1 MEAFIARAI
10 QIFVAL
16 GAAYL
21 LALWFVLIVWA
32 YRDIES
38 RSKSVLTQIFSTL
51 LVVLFFIPGALL
63 YLVLRPKETLDSTFQ
78 RSLEE
83 EYLMQDLEATP
94 LCPSCQHHIHDDFKV
109 CPNCRTQLREAC
121 PACERLVDLRWN
133 ICPYC
138 GESQHRA
145 VPLPK
150 VERPD
155 ERFVASSVSVNEPV
169 QPLPEAVPA
178 PPVTQPLVAAK
189 KPAALE
195 VGIDELEDA
204 GAESEESSV
213 LTVYHHGKQV
223 ATVRP
228 FDRRRTRASGRR
240 PVSSNGKTPAPVA
253 DDTDDFDEELPEKFL
268 LTGDGD

>member
-1 MEAFIARAI
+1 MEAIIARAL
-10 QIFVAL
+10 QIFIAL

-32 YRDIES
+32 WRDIES
-38 RSKSVLTQIFSTL
+38 RSRSVVTQVFSTL
-51 LVVLFFIPGALL
+51 LVALFFIPGALL
-63 YLVLRPKETLDSTFQ
+63 YMVLRPKETLDSTFQ

-109 CPNCRTQLREAC
+109 CPKCRTQLREAC

-155 ERFVASSVSVNEPV
+155 ERYVASSVSVTELEREIP
-169 QPLPEAVPA
+169 QAVPA
-178 PPVTQPLVAAK
+178 PTVNQPVMAPVR
-189 KPAALE
+189 PAALDD
-195 VGIDELEDA
+195 GADDDELPADA
-204 GAESEESSV
+204 PAV
-213 LTVYHHGKQV
+213 LTVFHHGKQV

-240 PVSSNGKTPAPVA
+240 QVAPQGAPPINDEV
-253 DDTDDFDEELPEKFL
+253 DDFDEELPEKFL

>member
-1 MEAFIARAI
+1 MEVVIARAL
-10 QIFVAL
+10 QIFIAL

-38 RSKSVLTQIFSTL
+38 RSKSVITQIFSML

-63 YLVLRPKETLDSTFQ
+63 YMVLRPKETLDSTFQ

-94 LCPSCQHHIHDDFKV
+94 LCPSCQQHIHDDFKV
-109 CPNCRTQLREAC
+109 CPNCRTQLRESC

-155 ERFVASSVSVNEPV
+155 ERYVASSVSVDEPIT
-169 QPLPEAVPA
+169 PLPQAVPAAQPA
-178 PPVTQPLVAAK
+178 PPVVAPVR
-189 KPAALE
+189 PAALDD
-195 VGIDELEDA
+195 GFDDDELPDDA
-204 GAESEESSV
+204 PAV
-213 LTVYHHGKQV
+213 LTVFHHGQQV
-223 ATVRP
+223 ATIRP
-228 FDRRRTRASGRR
+228 FDRRHTRANGRR
-240 PVSSNGKTPAPVA
+240 PSPATAAKQAPV
-253 DDTDDFDEELPEKFL
+253 DDPDDFDEELPEKFL

>member
-1 MEAFIARAI
+1 MEAIIARAL
-10 QIFVAL
+10 QIFIAL
-16 GAAYL
+16 GAAYF

-38 RSKSVLTQIFSTL
+38 RSKSVVTQIFSTL
-51 LVVLFFIPGALL
+51 LVVLFFVPGALL
-63 YLVLRPKETLDSTFQ
+63 YMVLRPKETLDSTFQ

-94 LCPSCQHHIHDDFKV
+94 LCPSCQQHIRDDFKV

-138 GESQHRA
+138 SESQHRA
-145 VPLPK
+145 VPLPM

-155 ERFVASSVSVNEPV
+155 ERYVAASVSVDELTLQVP
-169 QPLPEAVPA
+169 QQIPA
-178 PPVTQPLVAAK
+178 PAATPPVAPPLR
-189 KPAALE
+189 PAALDD
-195 VGIDELEDA
+195 GADDELA
-204 GAESEESSV
+204 AEAPAV
-213 LTVYHHGKQV
+213 LTVFHHGKQV

-228 FDRRRTRASGRR
+228 FDRRNTRANGRR
-240 PVSSNGKTPAPVA
+240 SATNNGAKPSQV
-253 DDTDDFDEELPEKFL
+253 DDIDDGDEELPEKYL
-268 LTGDGD
+268 VSGEGD

>member
-1 MEAFIARAI
+1 MEAIIARAL
-10 QIFVAL
+10 QIFIAL

-38 RSKSVLTQIFSTL
+38 RSKSVVTQIFSTL

-63 YLVLRPKETLDSTFQ
+63 YMVLRPKETLDSTFQ

-155 ERFVASSVSVNEPV
+155 ERYVASSVSVNEPERR
-169 QPLPEAVPA
+169 LPESVPA
-178 PPVTQPLVAAK
+178 PVANQPIIGPAR
-189 KPAALE
+189 PAAL
-195 VGIDELEDA
+195 DD
-204 GAESEESSV
+204 GADDDVAAEAPAV
-213 LTVYHHGKQV
+213 LTVFHHGKQV

-228 FDRRRTRASGRR
+228 FDRRHTRANGRR
-240 PVSSNGKTPAPVA
+240 PASQTKPAAV
-253 DDTDDFDEELPEKFL
+253 DTDDHDDLEDELPEKFL

>member
-1 MEAFIARAI
+1 MEAIIARGL

-38 RSKSVLTQIFSTL
+38 RSKSVVTQIFSTL
-51 LVVLFFIPGALL
+51 LVVLFFVPGALL
-63 YLVLRPKETLDSTFQ
+63 YMVLRPKETLDSTFQ

-94 LCPSCQHHIHDDFKV
+94 LCPSCQQHIHDDFKV

-138 GESQHRA
+138 SESQHRA
-145 VPLPK
+145 VPLPM

-155 ERFVASSVSVNEPV
+155 ERFVAASVSVDELATQAP
-169 QPLPEAVPA
+169 QQIPA
-178 PPVTQPLVAAK
+178 PAATQPVAPPLR
-189 KPAALE
+189 PAALE
-195 VGIDELEDA
+195 DGADELDVEA
-204 GAESEESSV
+204 PAV
-213 LTVYHHGKQV
+213 LTVFHHGKQV

-228 FDRRRTRASGRR
+228 FDRRNTRANGRR
-240 PVSSNGKTPAPVA
+240 SSSANGAKASPV
-253 DDTDDFDEELPEKFL
+253 DDIDDGDEELPEKFL
-268 LTGDGD
+268 ISGDGD